1 MSRRTL
7 AAVGGIKTASKQGWE
22 TDKGR
27 ENEGER
33 ERETLSTRLFCEGV
47 VLEYVG
53 LGGWSKRAFSAFIAR
68 EIGGEVSV
76 SQSQI
81 WVI

>member
-27 ENEGER
+27 ENEGGER
-33 ERETLSTRLFCEGV
+33 ERDAEHTPVLRRSGFGV
-47 VLEYVG
+47 CWFGG
-53 LGGWSKRAFSAFIAR
+53 LVK
-68 EIGGEVSV
+68 ESV
-76 SQSQI
+76 FGI
-81 WVI
+81 YRT